1 MCVWPR
7 WSQASLERITK
18 PNYLIKD
25 TLMSDILYTVNGIA
39 RTDDQ
44 QGKGASRRLR
54 KQNLVP
60 AIIYGGN
67 EEPTAIAIKNN
78 ELWKLLENEAFFSN
92 ILTINLDGEEHLAVI
107 KDLQRHPSKGFP
119 MHADFQRIVKGQ
131 KINMN
136 IPVHFV
142 GREEAPGIKAG
153 GILSTL
159 VTDIEIVCLPSA
171 LPEYLEVDVSG
182 LEIGESLHLTDIKL
196 PEGVIIF
203 ELDVDEPVDRTVVN
217 MQAPTVEEVEEDT
230 AEEVDA
236 ADVPATEQGGEED
249 KGE

>member
-1 MCVWPR
+1 MAIDHFAINAVDR
-7 WSQASLERITK
+7 SAE
-18 PNYLIKD
+18 
-25 TLMSDILYTVNGIA
+25 
-39 RTDDQ
+39 Q

-60 AIIYGGN
+60 AIIYGGG
-67 EEPTAIAIKNN
+67 EEPTAISIKIN
-78 ELWKLLENEAFFSN
+78 ELVKSLEYEAFFSQ
-92 ILTINLDGEEHLAVI
+92 ILTITTDKGDEHQVVI
-107 KDLQRHPSKGFP
+107 KDLQRHPAKGFP

-136 IPVHFV
+136 IPVHFS
-142 GREEAPGIKAG
+142 GREEAPGTKAG

-159 VTDIEIVCLPSA
+159 VTEIEIVCLPSQ

-182 LEIGESLHLTDIKL
+182 MEIGDLFRLSDINL

-203 ELDVDEPVDRTVVN
+203 DLDMEDAHDRTIVN
-217 MQAPTVEEVEEDT
+217 MQPPTVEEVDED

-236 ADVPATEQGGEED
+236 ADVPATAQGTEAAEDNKDGE
-249 KGE
+249 

>member
-1 MCVWPR
+1 MAIDHFAINAVDR
-7 WSQASLERITK
+7 SAE
-18 PNYLIKD
+18 
-25 TLMSDILYTVNGIA
+25 
-39 RTDDQ
+39 Q

-67 EEPTAIAIKNN
+67 EEPTAISIKLN
-78 ELWKLLENEAFFSN
+78 EMVKSLEYEAFFSQV
-92 ILTINLDGEEHLAVI
+92 LTITTDKGDEHQVVI
-107 KDLQRHPSKGFP
+107 KDLQRHPAKGFP

-136 IPVHFV
+136 VPVHFS
-142 GREEAPGIKAG
+142 GREDAPGTKEG

-159 VTDIEIVCLPSA
+159 VSDIEIVALPSQ

-182 LEIGESLHLTDIKL
+182 MEIGDLFRLSDIDL

-203 ELDVDEPVDRTVVN
+203 DLDMEDAHDRTIVN
-217 MQAPTVEEVEEDT
+217 MLPPTL
-230 AEEVDA
+230 EEVDED
-236 ADVPATEQGGEED
+236 ADEVDADEVPATEQGGEGAEGD
-249 KGE
+249 DQDGDDQDAE

>member
-1 MCVWPR
+1 MAIDHFAINAVDR
-7 WSQASLERITK
+7 SAE
-18 PNYLIKD
+18 
-25 TLMSDILYTVNGIA
+25 
-39 RTDDQ
+39 Q

-67 EEPTAIAIKNN
+67 EEPTAISIKLN
-78 ELWKLLENEAFFSN
+78 EMVKSLEYEAFFSQV
-92 ILTINLDGEEHLAVI
+92 LTITTDKGDEHQVVI
-107 KDLQRHPSKGFP
+107 KDLQRHPAKGFP

-136 IPVHFV
+136 VPVHFS
-142 GREEAPGIKAG
+142 GREDAPGTKEG

-159 VTDIEIVCLPSA
+159 VSNIEIVALPSQ

-182 LEIGESLHLTDIKL
+182 MEIGDLFRLSDIDL

-203 ELDVDEPVDRTVVN
+203 DLDMEDAHDRTIVN
-217 MQAPTVEEVEEDT
+217 MLPPTL
-230 AEEVDA
+230 EEVDED
-236 ADVPATEQGGEED
+236 ADEVDADEVPATEQGGEGAEGD
-249 KGE
+249 DQDGDDQDAE

>member
-1 MCVWPR
+1 MAIDHFAINAVDR
-7 WSQASLERITK
+7 SAE
-18 PNYLIKD
+18 
-25 TLMSDILYTVNGIA
+25 
-39 RTDDQ
+39 Q

-67 EEPTAIAIKNN
+67 EEPTAISIKLN
-78 ELWKLLENEAFFSN
+78 EMVKSLEYEAFFSQV
-92 ILTINLDGEEHLAVI
+92 LTITTDKGDEHQVVI
-107 KDLQRHPSKGFP
+107 KDLQRHPAKGFP

-136 IPVHFV
+136 VPVHFSV
-142 GREEAPGIKAG
+142 REDAPGTKEG

-159 VTDIEIVCLPSA
+159 VSDIEIVALPSQ

-182 LEIGESLHLTDIKL
+182 MEIGDLFRLSDIDL

-203 ELDVDEPVDRTVVN
+203 DLDMEDAHDRTIVN
-217 MQAPTVEEVEEDT
+217 MLPPTL
-230 AEEVDA
+230 EEVDED
-236 ADVPATEQGGEED
+236 ADEVDADEVPATEQGGESAE
-249 KGE
+249 GEAQDGDDQDAE

>member
-1 MCVWPR
+1 MAIDHFAINAVDR
-7 WSQASLERITK
+7 SAE
-18 PNYLIKD
+18 
-25 TLMSDILYTVNGIA
+25 
-39 RTDDQ
+39 Q

-67 EEPTAIAIKNN
+67 EEPTAISIKLN
-78 ELWKLLENEAFFSN
+78 EMVKSLEYEAFFSQV
-92 ILTINLDGEEHLAVI
+92 LTITTDKGDEHQVVI
-107 KDLQRHPSKGFP
+107 KDLQRHPAKGFP

-136 IPVHFV
+136 IPVHFS
-142 GREEAPGIKAG
+142 GREDAPGIKDG

-159 VTDIEIVCLPSA
+159 VSDIEIVALPSQ

-182 LEIGESLHLTDIKL
+182 MEIGDLFRLSDIDL

-203 ELDVDEPVDRTVVN
+203 DLDMEDAHDRTIVN
-217 MQAPTVEEVEEDT
+217 MLPPTL
-230 AEEVDA
+230 EEVDED
-236 ADVPATEQGGEED
+236 ADEVDADEVPATEQGGESAE
-249 KGE
+249 GEAQDGDDQDAE

>member
-1 MCVWPR
+1 
-7 WSQASLERITK
+7 
-18 PNYLIKD
+18 
-25 TLMSDILYTVNGIA
+25 MSDILYTVNGII

-67 EEPTAIAIKNN
+67 EEPTTIAIKNN

-92 ILTINLDGEEHLAVI
+92 ILTIKLDGQEELAVI

-119 MHADFQRIVKGQ
+119 MHADFQRIVKGE

-142 GREEAPGIKAG
+142 GRETAPGVKAG

-159 VTDIEIVCLPSA
+159 VTDIEIVCLPQD
-171 LPEYLEVDVSG
+171 LPEYLEVDVSE
-182 LEIGESLHLTDIKL
+182 LEIGESLHLTDRHQLLKKL
-196 PEGVIIF
+196 TKTLKKLMQLTYLLLSKAVKKTKANNNSSPADQLDDCFRAVI
-203 ELDVDEPVDRTVVN
+203 
-217 MQAPTVEEVEEDT
+217 
-230 AEEVDA
+230 
-236 ADVPATEQGGEED
+236 
-249 KGE
+249 